1 MNELLVQLQRDIAV
15 NSIEKGFYKDY
26 MKVWSQLQTIC
37 DSALAANDEIFN
49 KTIREID
56 LDELIRFGVISCDYE
71 QNLASVYNASDA
83 LEKLVNLRELRDR
96 GKLTLLTYLNVN
108 MEDVEEADIERV
120 KKNKEVATVFLKTCF
135 DKNYI
140 NSINCICKSD
150 IASPILRLIIEI
162 KKLKQ
167 EKFTREELLTSTFLA
182 KKMDG
187 FDVVDVTDDLMHS
200 LIYFEMVDAEVIC
213 ITRDEII
220 PKYKEKISNIN
231 KVQKKKEKE
240 VKAFKHLQKKI
251 DEGQVTGDEIGRF
264 FEDFD
269 ISERMQVNILED
281 AVSHNISFVKTH
293 EQTLTK
299 DKKYK
304 QLFLKYRYDYDKID
318 DDFKKIIETIDLG
331 ALEDKFT
338 VLAKTGICLTY
349 SNLSYILQKEN
360 QERLYL
366 NACRVRRLIVEKI
379 NELFKEYD
387 GMILPA
393 SGGIAPKFDD
403 SSDKLSDRYLL
414 LENHMA
420 IANFGGFPSITIPYA
435 KVSSMPV
442 GVNIT
447 GRILEDDVVLNMA
460 NKIEEVTGFKGNW
473 RDKDV

>member
-304 QLFLKYRYDYDKID
+304 QLYVDKYYVIY
-318 DDFKKIIETIDLG
+318 
-331 ALEDKFT
+331 
-338 VLAKTGICLTY
+338 
-349 SNLSYILQKEN
+349 
-360 QERLYL
+360 ERT
-366 NACRVRRLIVEKI
+366 N
-379 NELFKEYD
+379 
-387 GMILPA
+387 
-393 SGGIAPKFDD
+393 
-403 SSDKLSDRYLL
+403 
-414 LENHMA
+414 
-420 IANFGGFPSITIPYA
+420 
-435 KVSSMPV
+435 
-442 GVNIT
+442 
-447 GRILEDDVVLNMA
+447 
-460 NKIEEVTGFKGNW
+460 NK
-473 RDKDV
+473 